1 MRMWSWI
8 AAAFVI
14 LVLQT
19 TSLGFFGGNLFFD
32 LPLLFIYSIGL
43 FYGARAGLLCGLAFG
58 LLQDISSPGVF
69 GFCLLTRGLT
79 GYGIGCIKEM
89 IFKNNYGYHVL
100 IIGGLSLLL
109 RVLYAILAERVWDN
123 SPFPVPSGFAVVLPG
138 KYAADITGGPD
149 FACFISL
156 GRRGRCNVLIYKTCR
171 KTFTVLVSDVP
182 EPDG

>member
-109 RVLYAILAERVWDN
+109 RVLYAIPFLWLNTFGTTALFLYVQDSLWYCLGNMLLILPVSRILLALYHWVAEE
-123 SPFPVPSGFAVVLPG
+123 
-138 KYAADITGGPD
+138 
-149 FACFISL
+149 
-156 GRRGRCNVLIYKTCR
+156 
-171 KTFTVLVSDVP
+171 DVTY
-182 EPDG
+182 

>member
-58 LLQDISSPGVF
+58 LLQDISSPVVF

-109 RVLYAILAERVWDN
+109 RVLYAIPFLWLNAMLLILPVARILLALYHWVAEE
-123 SPFPVPSGFAVVLPG
+123 
-138 KYAADITGGPD
+138 
-149 FACFISL
+149 
-156 GRRGRCNVLIYKTCR
+156 
-171 KTFTVLVSDVP
+171 DVTY
-182 EPDG
+182 

>member
-8 AAAFVI
+8 AAAFVV

-58 LLQDISSPGVF
+58 LLQDISSAGVF
-69 GFCLLTRGLT
+69 GFCLLTRGLI
-79 GYGIGCIKEM
+79 GYGIGSIKEM

-100 IIGGLSLLL
+100 IVGGFSLLL
-109 RVLYAILAERVWDN
+109 RALYAIPVLWLSSFGITALAGYLQDSLLYYLGN
-123 SPFPVPSGFAVVLPG
+123 MLLTLPVMRILLALYRWVAEEDLT
-138 KYAADITGGPD
+138 Y
-149 FACFISL
+149 
-156 GRRGRCNVLIYKTCR
+156 
-171 KTFTVLVSDVP
+171 
-182 EPDG
+182 

>member
-69 GFCLLTRGLT
+69 GFCLLTRGL
-79 GYGIGCIKEM
+79 
-89 IFKNNYGYHVL
+89 
-100 IIGGLSLLL
+100 S
-109 RVLYAILAERVWDN
+109 
-123 SPFPVPSGFAVVLPG
+123 
-138 KYAADITGGPD
+138 
-149 FACFISL
+149 
-156 GRRGRCNVLIYKTCR
+156 R
-171 KTFTVLVSDVP
+171 K
-182 EPDG
+182 

>member
-58 LLQDISSPGVF
+58 LLQDISSPG
-69 GFCLLTRGLT
+69 
-79 GYGIGCIKEM
+79 CIKEM

-109 RVLYAILAERVWDN
+109 RVLYAIPFLWLNAFGTTALFLYLQDSLWYCLGNMLLILPVARILLALYHWVAEE
-123 SPFPVPSGFAVVLPG
+123 
-138 KYAADITGGPD
+138 
-149 FACFISL
+149 
-156 GRRGRCNVLIYKTCR
+156 
-171 KTFTVLVSDVP
+171 DVTY
-182 EPDG
+182 

>member
-109 RVLYAILAERVWDN
+109 RVLYAI
-123 SPFPVPSGFAVVLPG
+123 PFLWLNAFGTTVLFLYLQDSLWYCLGNMLLILPVP
-138 KYAADITGGPD
+138 
-149 FACFISL
+149 
-156 GRRGRCNVLIYKTCR
+156 
-171 KTFTVLVSDVP
+171 VSRILLALYHWVAEEDVTY
-182 EPDG
+182 

>member
-58 LLQDISSPGVF
+58 LKGRVDFHKRRFL
-69 GFCLLTRGLT
+69 R
-79 GYGIGCIKEM
+79 IGA
-89 IFKNNYGYHVL
+89 
-100 IIGGLSLLL
+100 
-109 RVLYAILAERVWDN
+109 RILCEYVD
-123 SPFPVPSGFAVVLPG
+123 
-138 KYAADITGGPD
+138 
-149 FACFISL
+149 
-156 GRRGRCNVLIYKTCR
+156 
-171 KTFTVLVSDVP
+171 
-182 EPDG
+182 

>member
-109 RVLYAILAERVWDN
+109 RVLYAIPFLWLNAALFLYLQDSLWYCLGNMLLILPVSRILLALYHWVAEE
-123 SPFPVPSGFAVVLPG
+123 
-138 KYAADITGGPD
+138 
-149 FACFISL
+149 
-156 GRRGRCNVLIYKTCR
+156 
-171 KTFTVLVSDVP
+171 DVTY
-182 EPDG
+182 

>member
-58 LLQDISSPGVF
+58 LLQDISSPV
-69 GFCLLTRGLT
+69 
-79 GYGIGCIKEM
+79 
-89 IFKNNYGYHVL
+89 KNNYGYHVL

-109 RVLYAILAERVWDN
+109 RVLYAIPFLWLNAFGTTALILYLQDSLWYCLGNMLLILPVSRILLTLYHWIAEE
-123 SPFPVPSGFAVVLPG
+123 
-138 KYAADITGGPD
+138 
-149 FACFISL
+149 
-156 GRRGRCNVLIYKTCR
+156 
-171 KTFTVLVSDVP
+171 DVTY
-182 EPDG
+182 